1 MTVYAL
7 SSGHGISG
15 IAVIRVSGSKT
26 EEIILSLTNGSL
38 PKTKEATLK
47 KIINP
52 KNGELIDEGLVIFF
66 KRPNSYTGED
76 MAEFHVHGSKA
87 VVQEV
92 LTVLE
97 GFDDCRLAEPGEFTK
112 IAFQNNKINLLKAE
126 SIGDLIAA
134 ETELQ
139 RKQAL
144 RIMSGDSSKKF
155 NFWREE
161 LINILADIEA
171 KIDFPDEDIPE
182 NLSQNIKNR
191 CEKIKNEIQVT
202 LDDNKTGEIIREGF
216 KIAIVGPPNVGKSSL
231 LNYLSKREAAIVS
244 EKAGTTRDVIECHLD
259 LEGIPVII
267 SDTAGIRDSRD
278 EIETKGV
285 NLAIN
290 KAEEADLIIILLDP
304 KKLDFKGF
312 FNEKLHDKSILAI
325 NKSDLLIES
334 INNKE
339 FKIEPHIISIKDNK
353 NLDKLIEAV
362 KLKLNKQFLKTNNV
376 LITRSRHRL
385 HLKECHKHLKV
396 FLEKKNNQ
404 EFDLA
409 AEDLRLSIRHLGT
422 IVGKVDVEE
431 ILGSIFDNFCI
442 GK

>member
-7 SSGHGISG
+7 SSGPGISG

-171 KIDFPDEDIPE
+171 KIDFPEEDIPE

-267 SDTAGIRDSRD
+267 SDTAGIRDSSD

-290 KAEEADLIIILLDP
+290 RAEEADLIIILLDP

-362 KLKLNKQFLKTNNV
+362 KLKLNNQFLKTNNV